1 VRQDIG
7 NNKIKEREKVK
18 ATEKKGIII
27 QVAQKIFSRYGLIKT
42 TVDEIAK
49 AARMG
54 RASLYHYF
62 KSKED
67 IFREVVEEENQF
79 LKEKIQ
85 EAINKED
92 TPQKKIRAYV
102 MTRMKYLNELANI
115 HSALKD
121 DYLDHYA
128 FIEKI
133 REISFRKEI
142 ETIQAILKEGEKK
155 GVFTIHDIELTSF
168 AIISALKGLEY
179 PWSVEKPLP
188 EVEENIDKLMEIL
201 FNGIVKR

>member
-1 VRQDIG
+1 MKT
-7 NNKIKEREKVK
+7 N
-18 ATEKKGIII
+18 EKKGIIT

-54 RASLYHYF
+54 KASLYHYF

-67 IFREVVEEENQF
+67 IFREVVEKENRF
-79 LKEKIQ
+79 LKDKIQ
-85 EAINKED
+85 EAINNEH
-92 TPQKKIRAYV
+92 TPQKKIRAYI
-102 MTRMKYLNELANI
+102 MTRMKYLSELANI

-133 REISFRKEI
+133 RERTFQEEI
-142 ETIQAILKEGEKK
+142 ATIQAILKEGVKN
-155 GVFTIHDIELTSF
+155 GIFAIRDIEVTSF

-179 PWSVEKPLP
+179 PWSVKTSLP
-188 EVEENIDKLMEIL
+188 EIEKNIDKLMEIL
-201 FNGIVKR
+201 FNGIIKR

>member
-1 VRQDIG
+1 M
-7 NNKIKEREKVK
+7 KREYIVK
-18 ATEKKGIII
+18 KSEKKGIITR
-27 QVAQKIFSRYGLIKT
+27 VAQKIFSRYGLIKT
-42 TVDEIAK
+42 TVDEIAR

-54 RASLYHYF
+54 KASLYHYF

-67 IFREVVEEENQF
+67 IFREVVEKENM
-79 LKEKIQ
+79 LLTEKIQ

-92 TPQKKIRAYV
+92 LPQKKIRAYII
-102 MTRMKYLNELANI
+102 TRMKYLNELANI

-121 DYLDHYA
+121 DYLEHYA

-133 REISFRKEI
+133 RKRNFQEEI
-142 ETIQAILKEGEKK
+142 ETIKNILKEGTKK
-155 GVFTIHDIELTSF
+155 GLFKVRDIELTSF

-179 PWSVEKPLP
+179 PWSVETPLP
-188 EVEENIDKLMEIL
+188 EVEKNIDKLLEIL

>member
-1 VRQDIG
+1 M
-7 NNKIKEREKVK
+7 KREYIVK
-18 ATEKKGIII
+18 KSEKKGIITR
-27 QVAQKIFSRYGLIKT
+27 VAQKIFSRYGLIKT
-42 TVDEIAK
+42 TVDEIAR

-54 RASLYHYF
+54 KASLYHYF

-67 IFREVVEEENQF
+67 IFREVVEKENM
-79 LKEKIQ
+79 LLTEKIQ

-92 TPQKKIRAYV
+92 LPQKKIRAYII
-102 MTRMKYLNELANI
+102 TRMKYLNELANI

-121 DYLDHYA
+121 DYLEHYA

-133 REISFRKEI
+133 RKRNFQEEI
-142 ETIQAILKEGEKK
+142 ETIKNILKEGTKK
-155 GVFTIHDIELTSF
+155 GIFKVRDIELTSF

-179 PWSVEKPLP
+179 PWSVETPMP
-188 EVEENIDKLMEIL
+188 EVEKSIDKLLEIL

>member
-1 VRQDIG
+1 
-7 NNKIKEREKVK
+7 
-18 ATEKKGIII
+18 
-27 QVAQKIFSRYGLIKT
+27 
-42 TVDEIAK
+42 
-49 AARMG
+49 MG

-67 IFREVVEEENQF
+67 IFREVVEKENQF

-85 EAINKED
+85 EVINKED
-92 TPQKKIRAYV
+92 KPQKKIRAYM

-133 REISFRKEI
+133 RERSFRKET
-142 ETIQAILKEGEKK
+142 ETIQAILKEGVKK
-155 GVFTIHDIELTSF
+155 GLFTIHDIKLTSF
-168 AIISALKGLEY
+168 TIISALKGLEY
-179 PWSVEKPLP
+179 PWSVETPFS
-188 EVEENIDKLMEIL
+188 EVEKNMDKLMEVL

>member
-1 VRQDIG
+1 MKGEYIL
-7 NNKIKEREKVK
+7 KKS
-18 ATEKKGIII
+18 EKKGIITR
-27 QVAQKIFSRYGLIKT
+27 VAQKIFSRYGLIKT
-42 TVDEIAK
+42 TVDEIAR

-54 RASLYHYF
+54 KASLYHYF

-67 IFREVVEEENQF
+67 IFREVVEKENM
-79 LKEKIQ
+79 LLTEKIQ

-92 TPQKKIRAYV
+92 LPQKKIRAYII
-102 MTRMKYLNELANI
+102 TRMKYLSELANI

-121 DYLDHYA
+121 DYLEHYA

-133 REISFRKEI
+133 RKRNFQEEI
-142 ETIQAILKEGEKK
+142 ETIKNILKEGTKK
-155 GVFTIHDIELTSF
+155 GIFEVRDIELTSF

-179 PWSVEKPLP
+179 PWSVETPMP
-188 EVEENIDKLMEIL
+188 EVEKNIDKLLEIL

>member
-1 VRQDIG
+1 LKK
-7 NNKIKEREKVK
+7 N
-18 ATEKKGIII
+18 EKKGIITR
-27 QVAQKIFSRYGLIKT
+27 VAQKIFSRYGLIKT

-54 RASLYHYF
+54 KASLYHYF

-67 IFREVVEEENQF
+67 IFREVVEKENK
-79 LKEKIQ
+79 LLTEKIQ

-92 TPQKKIRAYV
+92 SPQEKIRVYII
-102 MTRMKYLNELANI
+102 TRMKYLNELANI

-133 REISFRKEI
+133 RERNFQEEI
-142 ETIQAILKEGEKK
+142 ETIKNILKEGVKK
-155 GVFTIHDIELTSF
+155 EIFKIRDIELTSF

-179 PWSVEKPLP
+179 PWSVETPLP
-188 EVEENIDKLMEIL
+188 EVEKNIDKLMEIL